1 MSRGAHVLC
10 KLVLSMVEWSF
21 SPPTPPPTPCPAP
34 IFSCLQYMNQ
44 PLLSTTIICLG
55 LGSTDS
61 TARHTSPA
69 LAVAVSL
76 LVAHREVREDERL
89 LSRCVVSSG
98 MAR

>member
-21 SPPTPPPTPCPAP
+21 SPFLPTPCPAP

-44 PLLSTTIICLG
+44 PLPSTTIMCLG

-61 TARHTSPA
+61 TARHTSLA